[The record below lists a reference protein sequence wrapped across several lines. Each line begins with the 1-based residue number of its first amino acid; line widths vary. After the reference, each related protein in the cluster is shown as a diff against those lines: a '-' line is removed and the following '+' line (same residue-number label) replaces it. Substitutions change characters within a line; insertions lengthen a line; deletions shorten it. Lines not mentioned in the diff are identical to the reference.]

1 MPAKRM
7 NQPPT
12 GQGKKQSPRSG
23 AQHKLEKRSEVLQAA
38 GARQNTGTADDEEAV
53 RGPARANPKRAK
65 AGR

>member
-1 MPAKRM
+1 MAKRM

-23 AQHKLEKRSEVLQAA
+23 GQHKLEKRSEVLQAA
-38 GARQNTGTADDEEAV
+38 GARQNIGTADEEEAV
-53 RGPARANPKRAK
+53 RGPLRANPKRTK